1 MDQNPPRAVDA
12 FSNSKEYA
20 ATALSVEALRG
31 SRRQIAR
38 LSRLF
43 WIIAPSV
50 FLVVILLFGFM
61 SYSGRERTIADTQR
75 VSESLALLLDDQIE
89 RSLQTVSLVVQG
101 THAAYVSTGRLGV
114 SGFDDFLRRSDTI
127 RGLAFSNK
135 DYVIEYSTLSEND
148 IGVDLS
154 KYDFVKRLTE
164 DSNLSWA
171 VGMPIARRSFSA
183 SDGAVVQSS
192 FIPFAYADRDLR
204 GRLRSVTVALLNID
218 ALKLQYAALI
228 QDYQAE
234 IRILRFDGT
243 PLIVTRNEDVHT
255 TRGTDI
261 TVPIFTEFLP
271 DRERG
276 TFQTGGKNGSAAS
289 IVSFRVTR
297 RWPVVVVV
305 GLDKQAALESWRQ
318 ESLLVGAASALFLA
332 LMGLAILVTGRQ
344 LRVVRQ
350 QTDALRRARELADA
364 ANQAKSLFLAQMSH
378 EIRTPM
384 NGIIGMAG
392 LLGDTLLSLDQRR
405 SIQIIQNSA
414 EALMRLINDILDFSR
429 LEAGKITLENASFDL
444 VETISSIIALVETDA
459 RAKGV
464 PIHVDI
470 AADIDPWRVGDEGR
484 LRQILLNLMGN
495 AVKFT
500 SEGHITL
507 NVSLS
512 APNWLIFEVT
522 DTGVGIPPE
531 ALGRLFQQFE
541 QGEATTHRR
550 YGGSGLGLAIS
561 RRLVTALEGRISVES
576 VYGKGSRFSV
586 KLPLAVSQEPRPAP
600 LETPIST
607 APVRPLRILI
617 ADDNLTNQRVLRGQ
631 LEKLGHSCET
641 VFDGIDAVSAV
652 QERPFDLVLM
662 DIQMPEMDGVAATQH
677 IRELGGALAQIPI
690 FAVTANAFPGDREK
704 YLQAGMNAVLA
715 KPIQL
720 KKLASLLS
728 NFGNIPEPQGD
739 IVPPELGDATP
750 DSTLV
755 DMAVLRDLAENVG
768 EDLIGSIL
776 IDFRADVEKRLTA
789 LSRARA
795 AGDHAAFCQ
804 AIHALASL
812 LGSFGLTHLGQQCR
826 LAEIAYRNQEIGQ
839 MLDLTENLEAQA
851 YEGLEKI
858 FSIVNNNK

>member
-12 FSNSKEYA
+12 FSNSKDYA

-50 FLVVILLFGFM
+50 FLVVILLFGYM

-127 RGLAFSNK
+127 RGLVFSNK
-135 DYVIEYSTLSEND
+135 DYLIEYSTLSEND
-148 IGVDLS
+148 VGVDLS

-171 VGMPIARRSFSA
+171 VGMPIARRSFAA

-218 ALKLQYAALI
+218 ALQLQYAALL
-228 QDYQAE
+228 QDYRAE
-234 IRILRFDGT
+234 IRILRFDGI
-243 PLIVTRNEDVHT
+243 PLIVTRNEDADRA
-255 TRGTDI
+255 RGTDI
-261 TVPIFTEFLP
+261 AVPIFTEFLP

-276 TFQTGGKNGSAAS
+276 TFQTGGKTGSGAS

-332 LMGLAILVTGRQ
+332 LMALAILVTGRQ

-392 LLGDTLLSLDQRR
+392 LLGDTPLSLDQRR

-444 VETISSIIALVETDA
+444 IETISSIIALVETDA

-500 SEGHITL
+500 SEGRITL
-507 NVSLS
+507 SVTLA

-600 LETPIST
+600 LETPTST

-641 VFDGIDAVSAV
+641 VFDGIDAVRAV

-662 DIQMPEMDGVAATQH
+662 DIQMPEMDGVTATQR
-677 IRELGGALAQIPI
+677 IRELEGALAQIPI

-739 IVPPELGDATP
+739 IVPPESGGATP
-750 DSTLV
+750 GPTLV

-795 AGDHAAFCQ
+795 AGDHGAFCQ

-839 MLDLTENLEAQA
+839 MLNLTENLEAQA
-851 YEGLEKI
+851 YKGLEQV
-858 FSIVNNNK
+858 FSIVNNK